1 VNDKEAGGE
10 QPTPGNEPE
19 AAAETERD
27 AIGPAGEPDSQDDDE
42 PDEPDESNEGTGED
56 DKDILPYWLYPD

>member
-1 VNDKEAGGE
+1 MNDKAAGGE
-10 QPTPGNEPE
+10 QPTPGEEPE

-27 AIGPAGEPDSQDDDE
+27 AIGPAGEPEGEDDDE
-42 PDEPDESNEGTGED
+42 PEDCEGADED